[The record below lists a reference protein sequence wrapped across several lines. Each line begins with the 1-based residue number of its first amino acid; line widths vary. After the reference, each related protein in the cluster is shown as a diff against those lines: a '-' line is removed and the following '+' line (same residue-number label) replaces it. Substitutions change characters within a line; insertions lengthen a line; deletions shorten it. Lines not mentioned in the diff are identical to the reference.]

1 MGPVSFASAES
12 HTARLESAFTYVFGA
27 GRMKRVLILG
37 THEVAREGLKY
48 FIDRHF
54 GGCIFGEASTASR
67 ALVLAREQDWDAAIL
82 DSTLEERSCLEALRE
97 LKQIRPR
104 LPILVL
110 STHSEVDYAT
120 RAFQAGAAGYI
131 AKDSPRE
138 ELVKAVNKVIEGRRY
153 VSSAIAERLAGN
165 LKKGSVQPLHHTLS
179 YRELEVMWHIASG
192 KSLGEIAGLLGLS
205 DKTVSTYRA
214 RVLEKMR
221 MKTNSEIIRYGVHNE
236 LGELRKSKR
245 PGRRLRNASPQPA
258 AYSPEPMTQTAQLS
272 QPNSSERAT
281 SVGARRLRIFSG
293 LTPYVGSAGAN
304 QILESVAEDGEGL
317 QRKVE
322 SLLRAFLGETAGLRL
337 ASRIMDGS
345 VVGK

>member
-1 MGPVSFASAES
+1 
-12 HTARLESAFTYVFGA
+12 
-27 GRMKRVLILG
+27 MKRVLILG
-37 THEVAREGLKY
+37 AHEVAREGLKY

-54 GGCIFGEASTASR
+54 GGCIFGEASTAIG
-67 ALVLAREQDWDAAIL
+67 AFMLAREQDWDAAIL
-82 DSTLEERSCLEALRE
+82 DSTLEERSCLDALKE

-110 STHSEVDYAT
+110 SIHSEVDYAT

-131 AKDSPRE
+131 AKDSPRG

-153 VSSAIAERLAGN
+153 VNPAIAERLAGN
-165 LKKGSVQPLHHTLS
+165 LKRGAGQPLHPALS

-192 KSLGEIAGLLGLS
+192 KTLSEIAGLLGLS
-205 DKTVSTYRA
+205 NKTVSTYRA
-214 RVLEKMR
+214 RILEKMR
-221 MKTNSEIIRYGVHNE
+221 MKTNSEIIRYAVHNE

-245 PGRRLRNASPQPA
+245 PGRRLRNATPVPA
-258 AYSPEPMTQTAQLS
+258 AYSPEPLAPTPQTDQPDSTMAGPPAASRGAQ
-272 QPNSSERAT
+272 
-281 SVGARRLRIFSG
+281 RLRIFSG

-304 QILESVAEDGEGL
+304 QILESVADDGEGL

-345 VVGK
+345 VVRK